1 MIANFTATVET
12 DTHILGR
19 THEATLSLKVTETT
33 VGLCFIKAK
42 SLATDWAREVSL
54 NADNIKVRLDSLE
67 N

>member
-19 THEATLSLKVTETT
+19 AQEATLSLKVTETS

-42 SLATDWAREVSL
+42 SLATDWAREVDL
-54 NADNIKVRLDSLE
+54 PTEGIRVRLDSLE
-67 N
+67 A